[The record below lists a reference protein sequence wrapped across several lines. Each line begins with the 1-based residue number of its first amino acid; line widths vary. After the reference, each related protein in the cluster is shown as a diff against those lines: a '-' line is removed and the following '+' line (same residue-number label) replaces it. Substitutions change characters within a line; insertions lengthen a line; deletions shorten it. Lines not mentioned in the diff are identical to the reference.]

1 MTNIP
6 ADALLATAK
15 VSAATF
21 PPPLWERD
29 REEGATKTG
38 LVATPSPP
46 LPQSTSGV
54 PDFDHLIRAKPG
66 KPGFA
71 WGREQTEFAAPA
83 VSFSSQREA

>member
-21 PPPLWERD
+21 PPPLWGRD

-38 LVATPSPP
+38 LVATPSP
-46 LPQSTSGV
+46 PQSTSGV

-66 KPGFA
+66 KPGVA

-83 VSFSSQREA
+83 VSFGSQREA